1 MKEAQQYILKE
12 LSGIYPQPELQSVAR
27 LLLSHIT
34 GFDFTGLLLNKNTT
48 FSDNQR
54 SVLKNYVELLRSGM
68 PVQYVTG
75 ETEFYGLRFR
85 VGPEVLI
92 PRPETEEL
100 VEWAVKLAPAGA
112 RLMDIGTG
120 SGCIAIAIKHS
131 RPDCYVYACDI
142 SAGALG
148 LARKNAEIN
157 GVEVNFFQC
166 DIVNDQLPET
176 GFDLLVS
183 NPPYIPADEAGQMES
198 RVKDFEPAIA
208 LFVDTSDP
216 LLFYRTI
223 ARKSVGRLLPGGNL
237 LFEIHRS
244 YADEC
249 MNVLANEGFTDC
261 ELRKDI
267 SGNDR
272 MIRAAKDLVSERI
285 KLF

>member
-54 SVLKNYVELLRSGM
+54 SVLKNYIELLRSGM

-75 ETEFYGLRFR
+75 ETEFYGLQFR

-100 VEWAVKLAPAGA
+100 VEWAVKLAPSGA
-112 RLMDIGTG
+112 RLLDIGTG

-237 LFEIHRS
+237 LFEIHRI